1 MAHTSLFVSKRR
13 DEDTSPPDLE
23 YSFFLSVLLGQMP
36 RPNWLTQII
45 WVRLLDIL
53 VSNAR
58 MPLGIPSS
66 FIHH

>member
-13 DEDTSPPDLE
+13 DEDPSLPDLE